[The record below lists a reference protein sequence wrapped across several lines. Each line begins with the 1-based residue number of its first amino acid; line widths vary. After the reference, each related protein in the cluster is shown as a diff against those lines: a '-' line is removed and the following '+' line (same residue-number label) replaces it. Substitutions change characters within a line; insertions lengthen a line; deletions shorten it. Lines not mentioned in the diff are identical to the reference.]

1 MATDLLLE
9 NHLKSLGLRAF
20 RENYHKLAEEAAR
33 SNLGYERFLL
43 ALAEQEVALRA
54 ANRQARLI
62 KQARFP
68 ALKELADFDFTCLET
83 FPARDL
89 LRLADSLSFLEHAEP
104 VLMVGHPGL
113 GKTHL
118 ATALGLAA
126 CRAGHKVRFF
136 NTATLV
142 DELTLAQDEYRLQ
155 KVIASLLKHNLVILD
170 ELGFIP
176 FSQSGAHLLF
186 QLCSALHE
194 QVAIIVTTNLAFS
207 DWTSVFGDERL
218 TGALLD
224 RLTFKAHIFEF
235 RGQSYRFRSQAGR
248 TPSQARQQAGD
259 VTMSCSTADPSPA
272 DRQV

>member
-1 MATDLLLE
+1 VTTNLLLDS
-9 NHLKSLGLRAF
+9 HFKSLGLRAF
-20 RENYHKLAEEAAR
+20 RENYQKLADEAAQ

-68 ALKELADFDFTCLET
+68 VLRELADFDFTHLT
-83 FPARDL
+83 DFRTPDL
-89 LRLADSLSFLEHAEP
+89 LHLADSLAFVDRAQP
-104 VLMVGHPGL
+104 VLMVGNPGL

-118 ATALGLAA
+118 AIALALAA
-126 CRAGHKVRFF
+126 CRRGHKTRFF

-142 DELTLAQDEYRLQ
+142 NELSLAQEEHRLP
-155 KVIASLLKHNLVILD
+155 KFINSLLSQRLIVLD

-194 QVAIIVTTNLAFS
+194 RVALIVTTNLAFS
-207 DWTSVFGDERL
+207 DWVSLFADERL

-235 RGQSYRFRSQAGR
+235 RGQSYRFRSRSG
-248 TPSQARQQAGD
+248 S
-259 VTMSCSTADPSPA
+259 S
-272 DRQV
+272 